1 MKILFMFYNLGNRI
15 NFHPGIQV
23 LSALAKQ
30 KGHEVKLLH
39 FHEDLTP
46 NDPKVYVPFVKE
58 FDPDLVACTSTDFEF
73 KEVNEIIVTLKEELK
88 DVPFLLGGKSAMEL
102 VNKDLENIA
111 FDIFCIGEA
120 EIPFMELLDKMEKKE
135 DYTNVKSLWFK
146 KGEEVIKNPLG
157 KNIEDLDSLPFQDYD
172 MFDAN
177 KVIDGKSGWVSIQF
191 SRGCTFNCTFCYVTA
206 DKFMMYDKKN
216 GDDRYGMEKYFRW
229 NSVEYAMKYLEHLA
243 EKFPQIKVYNMDDE
257 LPQII
262 GINKGKG
269 FSWWFEF
276 CKQYKERIYDKYG
289 IQYCCNGRIDLMRED
304 MIKAMVESGC
314 RECRMG
320 FECGSFRIRKEIFD
334 KPITDEKM
342 REVYSLC
349 HKYRLRTLSFTMMG
363 NPTETEE
370 EVLKTI
376 EMAAELKPF
385 LTRLSFCYPFENT
398 RLWFYVKE
406 NNLIKEDKI
415 YQQHGYFEESIL
427 KLPIDDQKLMG
438 YRHLFPWYVNV
449 ILMGGSDLG
458 EKYKSKIEEYK
469 NVDFKTPDAIAK
481 IKEEDEKLSIECGDV
496 PHFCYFGNGYFNF
509 KENGVKIQEV
519 QKIKQDS

>member
-1 MKILFMFYNLGNRI
+1 MRILFVFYNLGNRI

-39 FHEDLTP
+39 FHEDLIP
-46 NDPKVYVPFVKE
+46 NDPKIYVPFAKK
-58 FDPDLVACTSTDFEF
+58 FSPNLIACTSTDFEYVEINKIVENLK
-73 KEVNEIIVTLKEELK
+73 KELGNA
-88 DVPFLLGGKSAMEL
+88 PFLLGGKSAIEIA
-102 VNKDLENIA
+102 NKNIDDSA

-120 EIPFMELLDKMEKKE
+120 EIPFIELLEKMEAKK
-135 DYTNVKSLWFK
+135 DYTKIKSLWFK
-146 KGEEVIKNPLG
+146 KNGKVIKNPLG
-157 KNIEDLDSLPFQDYD
+157 ENVTDLDTLPFQDYD
-172 MFDAN
+172 MFDTD
-177 KVIDGKSGWVSIQF
+177 KVINGKSGWVSIQF

-216 GDDRYGMEKYFRW
+216 GEDRYGLEKYFRS

-243 EKFPQIKVYNMDDE
+243 NKFPNIKVFNMDDE

-262 GINKGKG
+262 GMNKGKG

-304 MIKAMVESGC
+304 IIKAMVESGC

-320 FECGSFRIRKEIFD
+320 FECGSFRIRKDILD

-342 REVYSLC
+342 REVYGLC
-349 HKYRLRTLSFTMMG
+349 HKHGLRTLSFTMIG
-363 NPTETEE
+363 NPTETEDE
-370 EVLKTI
+370 ILKTI
-376 EMAAELKPF
+376 NMAAELKPF

-398 RLWFYVKE
+398 RLWFYVKKH
-406 NNLIKEDKI
+406 NLIKEDKL
-415 YQQHGYFEESIL
+415 YQQHGYFEESVL
-427 KLPIDDQKLMG
+427 KLPIEEQKLMM

-449 ILMGGSDLG
+449 VLMKGSKLG
-458 EKYKSKIEEYK
+458 EMYKDKIEFYK
-469 NVDFKTPDAIAK
+469 EIDFKAPGVLNQVREDDA
-481 IKEEDEKLSIECGDV
+481 KLSKKCGDIA
-496 PHFCYFGNGYFNF
+496 HFCYFGNGYFNY
-509 KENGVKIQEV
+509 KNGDIAK
-519 QKIKQDS
+519 QKAREIVAI